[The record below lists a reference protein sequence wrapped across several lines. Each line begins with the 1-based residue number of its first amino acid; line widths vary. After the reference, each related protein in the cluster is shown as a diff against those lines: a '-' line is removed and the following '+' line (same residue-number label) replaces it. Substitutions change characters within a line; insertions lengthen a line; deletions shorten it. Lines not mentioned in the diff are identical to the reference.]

1 MLIISLIENLLIEEL
16 GNYFRGIFGK
26 IRLKRFAKRLKS
38 EIEYS
43 VLKQY
48 GNEIYYLDFD
58 QFLIEQ
64 DVLNKIIK
72 NFLNQDIL
80 QSKTINQS
88 VDFYINL

>member
-1 MLIISLIENLLIEEL
+1 MLIISLIENLLIEKL

-26 IRLKRFAKRLKS
+26 MRLKCFTKRLKN

-43 VLKQY
+43 VLQQY

-64 DVLNKIIK
+64 DVLNKI
-72 NFLNQDIL
+72 
-80 QSKTINQS
+80 
-88 VDFYINL
+88 Y

>member
-1 MLIISLIENLLIEEL
+1 MLIISLIENLLIEKL

-26 IRLKRFAKRLKS
+26 MRLKWFTKRLKN

-64 DVLNKIIK
+64 DVLNKIII

-80 QSKTINQS
+80 QS
-88 VDFYINL
+88 